1 MGSSFIALICNR
13 YSATFLAVEGSL
25 GMSQMYKVF
34 VNQKEI
40 ILTSTAPKGKGVKV
54 LPLKST
60 PFKNIIRII
69 RTTRVKR
76 LYLMHDNPKKLLSG
90 FKKKLPVTIAAG
102 GVVQHEE
109 GKLLFI
115 YRKKRWD
122 LPKGRVDKGETLEGA
137 AKREVKE
144 ETGVKKIKVGKPAGV
159 TYHVFKR
166 NNRYQLKETH
176 WFFMKTSYEGV
187 LTPEIKEDITKATW
201 KNKSKTAKAIKN
213 TYPNIE
219 DLFDKSKLME
229 ALFGSE

>member
-1 MGSSFIALICNR
+1 
-13 YSATFLAVEGSL
+13 
-25 GMSQMYKVF
+25 MYKVF

-76 LYLMHDNPKKLLSG
+76 LYLTHDNPKKLLSG

-137 AKREVKE
+137 SKREVKE
-144 ETGVKKIKVGKPAGV
+144 ETGVKKIKVGKLAGV

-176 WFFMKTSYEGV
+176 WFFMKTSYKGV
-187 LTPEIKEDITKATW
+187 LTPEFKEDITKASW
-201 KNKSKTAKAIKN
+201 KNKSKTAKAIKK

>member
-1 MGSSFIALICNR
+1 
-13 YSATFLAVEGSL
+13 
-25 GMSQMYKVF
+25 MYKVF

-69 RTTRVKR
+69 RTTHVKR

>member
-1 MGSSFIALICNR
+1 
-13 YSATFLAVEGSL
+13 
-25 GMSQMYKVF
+25 MYKVF

-219 DLFDKSKLME
+219 DLFDKSKLM
-229 ALFGSE
+229 

>member
-1 MGSSFIALICNR
+1 LGSSFIALICNR
-13 YSATFLAVEGSL
+13 YSATFLAVDGSL
-25 GMSQMYKVF
+25 GMAQMYKVF

-40 ILTSTAPKGKGVKV
+40 ILTSTAPKGTGVKV

-76 LYLMHDNPKKLLSG
+76 LYLTHDNPKKLLSG

-102 GVVQHEE
+102 GVVQNEE

-122 LPKGRVDKGETLEGA
+122 LPKGRIDKGETLEGA

-144 ETGVKKIKVGKPAGV
+144 ETGVKKIKVGKLAGV

-176 WFFMKTSYEGV
+176 WFFMKTSYKGV
-187 LTPEIKEDITKATW
+187 LTPEFKEDITKASW
-201 KNKSKTAKAIKN
+201 KNKSKTAKAIKK

-229 ALFGSE
+229 VLFWSE

>member
-1 MGSSFIALICNR
+1 MA
-13 YSATFLAVEGSL
+13 
-25 GMSQMYKVF
+25 QMYKVF

-40 ILTSTAPKGKGVKV
+40 ILTSTAPNGKGVKV

-76 LYLMHDNPKKLLSG
+76 LYLTHDNPKKLLSG

-144 ETGVKKIKVGKPAGV
+144 ETGVKKIKVGKLAGV

-176 WFFMKTSYEGV
+176 WFFMKTSYKGV
-187 LTPEIKEDITKATW
+187 LTPEFKEDITKASW
-201 KNKSKTAKAIKN
+201 KNKSKTAKAIKK

>member
-1 MGSSFIALICNR
+1 
-13 YSATFLAVEGSL
+13 
-25 GMSQMYKVF
+25 MYKVF

-201 KNKSKTAKAIKN
+201 KNKSKTAKAIKK

-229 ALFGSE
+229 VLFWSE

>member
-1 MGSSFIALICNR
+1 MA
-13 YSATFLAVEGSL
+13 
-25 GMSQMYKVF
+25 QMYKVF

>member
-1 MGSSFIALICNR
+1 
-13 YSATFLAVEGSL
+13 
-25 GMSQMYKVF
+25 MYKVF

-102 GVVQHEE
+102 GVQHEE

>member
-1 MGSSFIALICNR
+1 
-13 YSATFLAVEGSL
+13 
-25 GMSQMYKVF
+25 MYKVF

-76 LYLMHDNPKKLLSG
+76 LYLTHDNPKKLLSG
-90 FKKKLPVTIAAG
+90 FKKKLPVSIAAG

>member
-102 GVVQHEE
+102 GVVQNEE

-122 LPKGRVDKGETLEGA
+122 LPKGRIDKGETLEGA

-144 ETGVKKIKVGKPAGV
+144 ETGVKKIKVGKLAGV

-176 WFFMKTSYEGV
+176 WFFMKTSYKGV
-187 LTPEIKEDITKATW
+187 LTPEFKEDITKASW
-201 KNKSKTAKAIKN
+201 KNKSKTAKAIKK

-229 ALFGSE
+229 ALFESE

>member
-1 MGSSFIALICNR
+1 LGSSFIALICNR
-13 YSATFLAVEGSL
+13 YSATFLAVDGSL
-25 GMSQMYKVF
+25 GMAQMYKVF

-40 ILTSTAPKGKGVKV
+40 ILTSTAPKGTGVKV

-76 LYLMHDNPKKLLSG
+76 LYLTHDNPKKLLSG

-102 GVVQHEE
+102 GVVQNEE

-122 LPKGRVDKGETLEGA
+122 LPKGRIDKGETLEGA

-144 ETGVKKIKVGKPAGV
+144 ETGVKKIKVGKLAGV

-176 WFFMKTSYEGV
+176 WFFMKTSYKGV
-187 LTPEIKEDITKATW
+187 LTPEFKEDITKASW
-201 KNKSKTAKAIKN
+201 KNKSKTAKAIKK

-229 ALFGSE
+229 ALFESE

>member
-1 MGSSFIALICNR
+1 
-13 YSATFLAVEGSL
+13 
-25 GMSQMYKVF
+25 MYKVF

-40 ILTSTAPKGKGVKV
+40 ILTSTAPNGKGVKV

-76 LYLMHDNPKKLLSG
+76 LYLTHDNPKKLLSG

-144 ETGVKKIKVGKPAGV
+144 ETGVKKIKVGKLAGV

-176 WFFMKTSYEGV
+176 WFFMKTSYKGV
-187 LTPEIKEDITKATW
+187 LTPEFKEDITKASW
-201 KNKSKTAKAIKN
+201 KNKSKTAKAIKK

>member
-1 MGSSFIALICNR
+1 
-13 YSATFLAVEGSL
+13 
-25 GMSQMYKVF
+25 
-34 VNQKEI
+34 
-40 ILTSTAPKGKGVKV
+40 
-54 LPLKST
+54 
-60 PFKNIIRII
+60 
-69 RTTRVKR
+69 
-76 LYLMHDNPKKLLSG
+76 MHDNPKKLLSG

>member
-1 MGSSFIALICNR
+1 LGSSFIALICNR

-40 ILTSTAPKGKGVKV
+40 ILTSTAPKSKGVKV

-76 LYLMHDNPKKLLSG
+76 LYLTHDNPKKLLSG

>member
-1 MGSSFIALICNR
+1 
-13 YSATFLAVEGSL
+13 
-25 GMSQMYKVF
+25 MYKVF

-40 ILTSTAPKGKGVKV
+40 ILTSTAPKSKGVKV

-76 LYLMHDNPKKLLSG
+76 LYLTHDNPKKLLSG

>member
-1 MGSSFIALICNR
+1 
-13 YSATFLAVEGSL
+13 
-25 GMSQMYKVF
+25 MYKVF

-40 ILTSTAPKGKGVKV
+40 ILTSTAPKSKGVKV

>member
-1 MGSSFIALICNR
+1 MA
-13 YSATFLAVEGSL
+13 
-25 GMSQMYKVF
+25 QMYKVF

-40 ILTSTAPKGKGVKV
+40 ILTSTAPKGTGVKV

-60 PFKNIIRII
+60 PCKNIIRII

-102 GVVQHEE
+102 GVVQNEE

-122 LPKGRVDKGETLEGA
+122 LPKGRIDKGETLEGA

-144 ETGVKKIKVGKPAGV
+144 ETGVKKIKVGKLAGV

-176 WFFMKTSYEGV
+176 WFFMKTSYKGV
-187 LTPEIKEDITKATW
+187 LTPEFKEDITKASW
-201 KNKSKTAKAIKN
+201 KNKSKTAKAIKK

-229 ALFGSE
+229 VLFWPE

>member
-1 MGSSFIALICNR
+1 
-13 YSATFLAVEGSL
+13 
-25 GMSQMYKVF
+25 MYKVF

-76 LYLMHDNPKKLLSG
+76 LYLIHDNPNKLLSG

>member
-1 MGSSFIALICNR
+1 MA
-13 YSATFLAVEGSL
+13 
-25 GMSQMYKVF
+25 QMYKVF

-76 LYLMHDNPKKLLSG
+76 LYLTHDNPKKLLSG

-144 ETGVKKIKVGKPAGV
+144 ETGVKKIKVGKLAGV

-176 WFFMKTSYEGV
+176 WFFMKTSYKGV
-187 LTPEIKEDITKATW
+187 LTPEFKEDITKASW
-201 KNKSKTAKAIKN
+201 KNKSKTAKAIKK

>member
-1 MGSSFIALICNR
+1 LGSSFIALICNR

-25 GMSQMYKVF
+25 GMAQMYKVF

-76 LYLMHDNPKKLLSG
+76 LYLTHDNPKKLLSG

-102 GVVQHEE
+102 GVVQHED

-122 LPKGRVDKGETLEGA
+122 LPKGKVDKGESLEGA

-144 ETGVKKIKVGKPAGV
+144 ETGVKKIKVRKLAGV
-159 TYHVFKR
+159 TYHIFKR

-176 WFFMKTSYEGV
+176 WFFMKTSYKGV

-201 KNKSKTAKAIKN
+201 KNKSKIAKAIKK

-219 DLFDKSKLME
+219 DLFDKSNLME
-229 ALFGSE
+229 ALFGAE

>member
-1 MGSSFIALICNR
+1 
-13 YSATFLAVEGSL
+13 
-25 GMSQMYKVF
+25 MYKVF

-40 ILTSTAPKGKGVKV
+40 ILTSTAPKGTGVKV

-76 LYLMHDNPKKLLSG
+76 LYLTHDNPKKLLSG

-102 GVVQHEE
+102 GVVQNEE

-122 LPKGRVDKGETLEGA
+122 LPKGRIDKGETLEGA

-144 ETGVKKIKVGKPAGV
+144 ETGVKKIKVGKLAGV

-176 WFFMKTSYEGV
+176 WFFMKTSYKGV
-187 LTPEIKEDITKATW
+187 LTPEFKEDITKASW
-201 KNKSKTAKAIKN
+201 KNKSKTAKAIKK

-229 ALFGSE
+229 ALFWSE

>member
-1 MGSSFIALICNR
+1 MA
-13 YSATFLAVEGSL
+13 
-25 GMSQMYKVF
+25 QMYKVF

-76 LYLMHDNPKKLLSG
+76 LYLTHDNPKKLLSG

>member
-1 MGSSFIALICNR
+1 
-13 YSATFLAVEGSL
+13 
-25 GMSQMYKVF
+25 MYKVF

-76 LYLMHDNPKKLLSG
+76 LYLTHDNPKKLLSG

-144 ETGVKKIKVGKPAGV
+144 ETGVKKIKVGKLAGV

-176 WFFMKTSYEGV
+176 WFFMKTSYKGV
-187 LTPEIKEDITKATW
+187 LTPEFKEDITKASW
-201 KNKSKTAKAIKN
+201 KNKSKTVKAIKK

>member
-1 MGSSFIALICNR
+1 
-13 YSATFLAVEGSL
+13 
-25 GMSQMYKVF
+25 MYKVF

-76 LYLMHDNPKKLLSG
+76 LYLTHDNPKKLLSG

-102 GVVQHEE
+102 GVLQHEE